1 MSNRNISITQAS
13 KEGLQVTYRG
23 DLSASAQIGI
33 TWDNGLGG
41 GIAMSI
47 EQAKELQ
54 ELLGCV
60 LSQVPAPIPTTY
72 KVTGLRWPE
81 TLGDWEL
88 MGPPN
93 NLGSWRWYRQDIA
106 VNGLSVASRIKID
119 NQLQPIWDSL
129 VKIDARPHQ
138 HRPAAPA
145 AAIRSRK
152 PECGAE

>member
-1 MSNRNISITQAS
+1 
-13 KEGLQVTYRG
+13 
-23 DLSASAQIGI
+23 
-33 TWDNGLGG
+33 
-41 GIAMSI
+41 MSI
-47 EQAKELQ
+47 EQAKKLQ

-93 NLGSWRWYRQDIA
+93 NLGSWRWYRRDFFDA

-129 VKIDARPHQ
+129 VTGNA
-138 HRPAAPA
+138 
-145 AAIRSRK
+145 
-152 PECGAE
+152 